1 MQTLQRIIRPPRYED
16 KYLDV
21 HGKFLHVSLWFTFF
35 IAIYFAAINTAL
47 TRIAFWV
54 LALSSLIGLILN
66 YFQKYFLSASIPV
79 IIGTIALFFNFFDGV
94 SLYDPGIVAIPLLI
108 ILTSFLFGSR
118 LIYRAAF
125 VNILGV
131 GLLVYFERAG
141 IISPPNLTSNEG
153 FIIISLLILFTAIL
167 QKRIIQSWEQAV
179 EESQESE
186 RKIRDAY
193 VLTLEGWAKTLEF
206 HDRETLGHSQRV
218 TDLCQRLAENL
229 GIVDPQELEYIRW
242 GALLHDIGKL
252 AIPYEILRKE
262 GELSKED
269 WEIIKS
275 HPVLAEELLGNIEYI
290 KPALS
295 IPRSHHENWDGTGY
309 PQKLRGEEIPFH
321 ARLFSVVDNWDAL
334 TTDRSYRKAWSR
346 EKTISYMQEQ
356 SGKRFD
362 PKILDVFITKV
373 AAASELAA
381 GHKRPHTMAF
391 LKGGQ

>member
-1 MQTLQRIIRPPRYED
+1 MHTLQRIFLPPRYED
-16 KYLDV
+16 QYLDV
-21 HGKFLHVSLWFTFF
+21 HAKFLHIALWFTFF
-35 IAIYFAAINTAL
+35 IAIYFALINTAL
-47 TRIAFWV
+47 TRVAFIALT
-54 LALSSLIGLILN
+54 LASFIGLILN
-66 YFQKYFLSASIPV
+66 YRKKYFLSASIPV
-79 IIGTIALFFNFFDGV
+79 VMGTIALFFNFFDGI
-94 SLYDPGIVAIPLLI
+94 SLHDPGIVAIPLLI

-118 LIYRAAF
+118 LIYRSAF
-125 VNILGV
+125 INILGL

-141 IISPPNLTSNEG
+141 IISPPNLASNEQ
-153 FIIISLLILFTAIL
+153 FIIISILIVFTAIL

-179 EESQESE
+179 EASQVSE
-186 RKIRDAY
+186 HRIRDAY

-218 TDLCQRLAENL
+218 TSLCHRLAEKL

-262 GELSKED
+262 GELSSEE
-269 WEIIKS
+269 WEVIKS
-275 HPVLAEELLGNIEYI
+275 HPAVAEELLGNIEYI

-309 PQKLRGEEIPFH
+309 PRKLKGEEIPFH
-321 ARLFSVVDNWDAL
+321 ARIFTLVDNWDAL

-346 EKTISYMQEQ
+346 EKTINYMREQ

-362 PKILDVFITKV
+362 PKIVDVFITKV
-373 AAASELAA
+373 ALAE
-381 GHKRPHTMAF
+381 
-391 LKGGQ
+391 

>member
-1 MQTLQRIIRPPRYED
+1 MHTLQRIFLPPRYED
-16 KYLDV
+16 QYLDV
-21 HGKFLHVSLWFTFF
+21 HAKFLHIALWFTFF
-35 IAIYFAAINTAL
+35 IAIYFALINTAL
-47 TRIAFWV
+47 TRVAFIALT
-54 LALSSLIGLILN
+54 LASFIGLILN
-66 YFQKYFLSASIPV
+66 YRKKYFLSASIPV
-79 IIGTIALFFNFFDGV
+79 VMGTLALFFNFFDGI
-94 SLYDPGIVAIPLLI
+94 SLHDPGIVAIPLLI

-118 LIYRAAF
+118 LIYRSAF
-125 VNILGV
+125 INILGL

-141 IISPPNLTSNEG
+141 IISPPNLASNEQ
-153 FIIISLLILFTAIL
+153 FIIISILIVFTAIL

-179 EESQESE
+179 EASQESE
-186 RKIRDAY
+186 HRIRDAY

-218 TDLCQRLAENL
+218 TSLCHRLAEKL

-262 GELSKED
+262 GELSSEE
-269 WEIIKS
+269 WEVIKS
-275 HPVLAEELLGNIEYI
+275 HPAVAEELLGNIEYI

-309 PQKLRGEEIPFH
+309 PRKLKGEEIPFH
-321 ARLFSVVDNWDAL
+321 ARIFTLVDNWDAL

-346 EKTISYMQEQ
+346 EKTINYMREQ

-362 PKILDVFITKV
+362 PKIVDVFITKV
-373 AAASELAA
+373 ALAD
-381 GHKRPHTMAF
+381 
-391 LKGGQ
+391 